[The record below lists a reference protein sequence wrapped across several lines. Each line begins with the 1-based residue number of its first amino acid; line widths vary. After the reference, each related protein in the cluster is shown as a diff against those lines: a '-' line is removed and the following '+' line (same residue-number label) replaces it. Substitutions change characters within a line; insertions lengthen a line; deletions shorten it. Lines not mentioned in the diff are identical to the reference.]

1 MGKKDKANASKSGEL
16 KKGKLGN
23 KGTGILTA
31 VVGGATL
38 GVLAL
43 TAITIGKTT
52 AAAQNSVNPNDN
64 PTTLELQPEVY
75 DGFMGM
81 MRYFADYDGSSQE
94 ASSTPFISDPET
106 GRLYVII
113 DGTTYAVVDT
123 EDGLY
128 VADADTDA
136 EDADTP
142 VTPIEV
148 ASNGE
153 INPNVYTDANGN
165 VYYHV
170 VWGDTLCSISSDL
183 HISVDELA
191 EYNHIRNVHLI
202 YAESDLRIPPE
213 SYDPNAAEYP
223 RDDTSN
229 AASTSG
235 SN

>member
-1 MGKKDKANASKSGEL
+1 MGKKDNTDTPKSNKA
-16 KKGKLGN
+16 KKEKFGN
-23 KGTGILTA
+23 KGTGVLTA
-31 VVGGATL
+31 VVGVATL

-43 TAITIGKTT
+43 TAITVGKTT
-52 AAAQNSVNPNDN
+52 AAAQNSANPNGN

-81 MRYFADYDGSSQE
+81 MRYFADYDGSSQV
-94 ASSTPFISDPET
+94 ASSTPFISDPQT
-106 GRLYVII
+106 GMLYVII
-113 DGTTYAVVDT
+113 DGTAYAVVDT
-123 EDGLY
+123 GDGLY
-128 VADADTDA
+128 VADAGSDPEDENTDLQ
-136 EDADTP
+136 
-142 VTPIEV
+142 PIEDV
-148 ASNGE
+148 SNGE
-153 INPNVYTDANGN
+153 INPNVYTDENGN

-213 SYDPNAAEYP
+213 SYDPNATEYP
-223 RDDTSN
+223 RDDASN
-229 AASTSG
+229 TASTSS

>member
-1 MGKKDKANASKSGEL
+1 MEKENSGTPKSDKA
-16 KKGKLGN
+16 KKQKFGT
-23 KGTGILTA
+23 KGTKIMTVA
-31 VVGGATL
+31 VGAATL
-38 GVLAL
+38 GALAL
-43 TAITIGKTT
+43 AAITMGKTT
-52 AAAQNSVNPNDN
+52 VAAKDSTTET

-81 MRYFADYDGSSQE
+81 MRYFADYDGSTSD
-94 ASSTPFISDPET
+94 TPFITDSET

-113 DGTTYAVVDT
+113 DGKAYAVVDT

-128 VADADTDA
+128 VADADA
-136 EDADTP
+136 EIEDENTP
-142 VTPIEV
+142 LTPIQD

-165 VYYHV
+165 TYYHV

-202 YAESDLRIPPE
+202 YAESDLRIPQG
-213 SYDPNAAEYP
+213 SYDPNASEYP
-223 RDDTSN
+223 RDDASST
-229 AASTSG
+229 ASTSA

>member
-1 MGKKDKANASKSGEL
+1 MGNKDNTGTPRSDKHKKAKSGT
-16 KKGKLGN
+16 
-23 KGTGILTA
+23 KGTRFLTVA
-31 VVGGATL
+31 AGAATL
-38 GVLAL
+38 GALAM
-43 TAITIGKTT
+43 TSFTMGKTT
-52 AAAQNSVNPNDN
+52 LAAQSSTNDN

-81 MRYFADYDGSSQE
+81 MRYFADYNGQNS
-94 ASSTPFISDPET
+94 SSTPFIQDPST

-113 DGTTYAVVDT
+113 DGKTYAVVDT

-128 VADADTDA
+128 VADSDEAI
-136 EDADTP
+136 EDENSQL
-142 VTPIEV
+142 TPIEE

-153 INPNVYTDANGN
+153 INPNVYTDENGN
-165 VYYHV
+165 TYYHV

-213 SYDPNAAEYP
+213 SYDPNATEYP
-223 RDDTSN
+223 RDDASN
-229 AASTSG
+229 TASTA
-235 SN
+235 NNN